1 MINGMNKTFESE
13 DDGLRQSV
21 KALNRRMDAV
31 ESILDKAKE
40 VLTLE
45 EAARF
50 LGMAKST
57 LYKLTHEQA
66 IPYYK
71 PNGKCAFFERSELL
85 KWIRTNRVSS
95 RQEIDERA
103 ACLAESVT
111 TSKPHGNG

>member
-1 MINGMNKTFESE
+1 MIYFCSQKIEKKMINGMNKTFGSG
-13 DDGLRQSV
+13 DDGLKQSV

-40 VLTLE
+40 ILTLE

-71 PNGKCAFFERSELL
+71 PNGKSR
-85 KWIRTNRVSS
+85 SS
-95 RQEIDERA
+95 RGA
-103 ACLAESVT
+103 NS
-111 TSKPHGNG
+111 

>member
-1 MINGMNKTFESE
+1 MIYFCGQEIKIKMINGMNKTFESG
-13 DDGLRQSV
+13 DDGLEQSV

-71 PNGKCAFFERSELL
+71 PTASALSLRGANF
-85 KWIRTNRVSS
+85 
-95 RQEIDERA
+95 
-103 ACLAESVT
+103 
-111 TSKPHGNG
+111 